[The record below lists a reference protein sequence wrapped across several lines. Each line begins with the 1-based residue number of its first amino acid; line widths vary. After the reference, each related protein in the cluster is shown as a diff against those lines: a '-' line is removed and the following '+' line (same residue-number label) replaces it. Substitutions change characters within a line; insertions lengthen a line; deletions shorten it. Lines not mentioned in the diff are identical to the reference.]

1 MENILIIFIFIH
13 ISFADKRF
21 VKVMS
26 FEREKFTD
34 TGTSFSTVNEQFKK
48 ELHIELHK

>member
-1 MENILIIFIFIH
+1 MENILIIFISIH